1 MHTYV
6 IVSLKI
12 CEEITI
18 LMISLTKLKFGSL
31 LQPSVE
37 KLQEQHLEGKKKKQ
51 TLVSISE
58 SNSILLNAK
67 GTQDINWK
75 V

>member
-1 MHTYV
+1 
-6 IVSLKI
+6 
-12 CEEITI
+12 
-18 LMISLTKLKFGSL
+18 MISLTKLKFGSL

>member
-37 KLQEQHLEGKKKKQ
+37 KLQEQHLERKKKKKQ

-67 GTQDINWK
+67 GTQDIN
-75 V
+75 

>member
-18 LMISLTKLKFGSL
+18 LMFSLTKLKFGSL

-37 KLQEQHLEGKKKKQ
+37 KLQEQHLGGKKKKQ